1 MALTLEL
8 ETLFF
13 EILNSF
19 QNYPITSKVCFVK
32 ELANYIKYL
41 HMFLTWFTY
50 VLTGVI
56 AHRTL
61 SSPSF
66 YCESTTIGMPHF
78 HGENS
83 AKFRVWCA
91 MAHWQ
96 GFAPVYTAH
105 ANMLMLGQARAL
117 QSIKHIDACCI
128 HGETNVTWWHGSK
141 QSYRDDHAH
150 NIAWVYTYDSRLEHI
165 PTLQGQELSSL
176 NRGNYVAM
184 RVHHTKCTIT
194 HTHASIYIYI
204 YMCIHHAQCYHTAG
218 K

>member
-1 MALTLEL
+1 MVLTLIL
-8 ETLFF
+8 ETLFL
-13 EILNSF
+13 EALNTSKI
-19 QNYPITSKVCFVK
+19 YLITSKVRFVK
-32 ELANYIKYL
+32 RLANYIKYS

-96 GFAPVYTAH
+96 GFTPVYTAH
-105 ANMLMLGQARAL
+105 ANMLMLGQARAF

-128 HGETNVTWWHGSK
+128 HGETNVTWWHGSGR
-141 QSYRDDHAH
+141 SHRDDCAH
-150 NIAWVYTYDSRLEHI
+150 NMAWICTYNNCLGHI
-165 PTLQGQELSSL
+165 HTLLGQEHSWLEM
-176 NRGNYVAM
+176 VDHIAM

-194 HTHASIYIYI
+194 HIQAYINI
-204 YMCIHHAQCYHTAG
+204 HTSCIMLSHRVG
-218 K
+218 N